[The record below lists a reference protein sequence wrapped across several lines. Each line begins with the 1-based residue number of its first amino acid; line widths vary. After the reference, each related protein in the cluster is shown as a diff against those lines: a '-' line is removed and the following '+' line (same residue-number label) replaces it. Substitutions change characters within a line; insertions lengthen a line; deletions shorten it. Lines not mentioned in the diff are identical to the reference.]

1 MKLAYNLQIWRS
13 IRTLSIL
20 LIASIISAC
29 TTISPSEQANS
40 NTSNTS
46 SVSKNQPST
55 SIIIPSRSSK
65 AILEDII
72 KYRSDKG
79 MKIRSRGNQRV
90 EMMMPMSNT
99 SIPTEARMQYIL
111 TQTEQGWRVNVRVF
125 QISNPGSKQETVQ
138 EITQAL
144 ADKLAEELALYAKIA
159 TKR

>member
-1 MKLAYNLQIWRS
+1 MKIASNWQILRS
-13 IRTLSIL
+13 VHTLSIL

-29 TTISPSEQANS
+29 TTISPSEPS
-40 NTSNTS
+40 NPNPNNTS
-46 SVSKNQPST
+46 SVSKDPLSP

-72 KYRSDKG
+72 KYRTDKG
-79 MKIRSRGNQRV
+79 MKIRSRGKQRV
-90 EMMMPMSNT
+90 ELMMPMRNT